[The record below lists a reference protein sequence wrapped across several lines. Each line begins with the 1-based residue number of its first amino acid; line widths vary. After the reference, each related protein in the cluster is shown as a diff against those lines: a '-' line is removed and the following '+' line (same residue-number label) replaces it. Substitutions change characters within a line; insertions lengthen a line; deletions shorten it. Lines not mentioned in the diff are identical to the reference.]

1 MDTIKW
7 LGILFLVANSIS
19 SSFEG
24 AIIMEEEEELMI
36 SCPCD
41 IRSDSLVLVDFYN
54 KTNGQ
59 DWTNKWDLSQP
70 FSTWYGIKLNPSG
83 CVQCLD
89 LDGEPNCGWKH
100 NRGNNVVGQLPDL
113 NLPHLEHLFLGF
125 NKLSGA
131 VPLLKKMTFLLTL
144 QLSGNGFSD
153 SIPNFNFKKLVSLE
167 LEFNQFSGSIPDFQ
181 HIPKLQTL
189 YLNYNKLSG
198 QIPNF
203 SNLPVL
209 KSLYISKNLLE
220 GSIPDFVNSP
230 ELQFISFSKNRLT
243 GSIPSFQHLKKLRNL
258 DFSINQLKGELPS
271 FRKMKALKNINFS
284 YNQLEGEIPS
294 FKNADDLETLLLSN
308 NRFTDCP
315 KMSNKPALTR
325 FLVSGNFLDF
335 NSLRKNTAYLKSL
348 ESYAHQKHHKKDSLI
363 YLSVGDSIELNLA
376 MKDFK
381 TNKYEWFFAGDKLEN
396 HNESFLQIDQ
406 INPAQTGK
414 YFCEISNREFPAL
427 TIKSFDFILKLED
440 YMNLE
445 QLEQIQP
452 LAQNDLFNLN
462 TNTSNFML
470 DVLENDELLGL
481 EDWEIS
487 IVQEPQAGLL
497 FNLENGTIKYSA
509 PSSFEGEVSFQY
521 QLTNILNPEKFTVAT
536 VEMTVQSNDGL
547 ANRIPNAIS
556 PNGDGVND
564 YFIVPDLASNPD
576 LKNELIVFDRFGQL
590 VYSASPYRNDW
601 DGIFESTSGP
611 LPEGTY
617 FYTLAIENNPR
628 KLSGFIE
635 LRR

>member
-1 MDTIKW
+1 MYIIKW
-7 LGILFLVANSIS
+7 LGILFLVMASIG
-19 SSFEG
+19 SSFEEVM
-24 AIIMEEEEELMI
+24 IEEEELKT

-41 IRSDSLVLVDFYN
+41 IRSDSLELVDFYT

-59 DWTNKWDLSQP
+59 NWTNQWDLSQP
-70 FSTWYGIKLNPSG
+70 FSTWHGIKLNSSG

-89 LDGEPNCGWKH
+89 FDGDPNCGWKH
-100 NRGNNVVGQLPDL
+100 NRGNNLVGELPDL
-113 NLPHLEHLFLGF
+113 NLPHVEHLFLGF
-125 NKLSGA
+125 NKLYGPP
-131 VPLLKKMTFLLTL
+131 PLLKNMAYLLTL

-153 SIPNFNFKKLVSLE
+153 SIPNFNFKRLVSLE
-167 LEFNQFSGSIPDFQ
+167 LEFNQFSGAIPDFQ

-198 QIPNF
+198 SIPNF
-203 SNLPVL
+203 SNLPDL
-209 KSLYISKNLLE
+209 KRLYISKNKLE
-220 GSIPDFVNSP
+220 GSIPDLANSSK
-230 ELQFISFSKNRLT
+230 LQFISFSKNRLT
-243 GSIPSFQHLKKLRNL
+243 GSIPSFQHLKKLKNL
-258 DFSINQLKGELPS
+258 DLSINQLKGELPS
-271 FRKMKALKNINFS
+271 FRKMKALKSINFS

-315 KMSNKPALTR
+315 KFSNKSALSKL
-325 FLVSGNFLDF
+325 LVSGNFLDF
-335 NSLRKNTAYLKSL
+335 NSLRKNSAHLKTL
-348 ESYAHQKHHKKDSLI
+348 ESYAHQKSHKKDSLI
-363 YLSVGDSIELNLA
+363 YLLVGDSIELNLE
-376 MKDFK
+376 MDDFK
-381 TNKYEWFFAGDKLEN
+381 TNKYEWFFEGEKLEN
-396 HNESFLQIDQ
+396 KNESFLQIDQ
-406 INPAQTGK
+406 VNPAQTGK
-414 YFCEISNREFPAL
+414 YFCEISNREFPGL
-427 TIKSFDFILKLED
+427 TIKSFDFMLKLED

-481 EDWEIS
+481 EDWEVS
-487 IVQEPQAGLL
+487 IVQEPQVGLL
-497 FNLENGTIKYSA
+497 FNLENGTIKYSV
-509 PSSFEGEVSFQY
+509 PSGFEGDISFQY
-521 QLTNILNPEKFTVAT
+521 KLTNSLNPENFTIAT
-536 VEMTVQSNDGL
+536 VDINVETNDGL

-556 PNGDGVND
+556 PNGDGMND
-564 YFIVPDLASNPD
+564 YFIVPDLESNPD

-601 DGIFESTSGP
+601 DGIFESTLGP

-617 FYTLAIENNPR
+617 FYTLEIENSPR